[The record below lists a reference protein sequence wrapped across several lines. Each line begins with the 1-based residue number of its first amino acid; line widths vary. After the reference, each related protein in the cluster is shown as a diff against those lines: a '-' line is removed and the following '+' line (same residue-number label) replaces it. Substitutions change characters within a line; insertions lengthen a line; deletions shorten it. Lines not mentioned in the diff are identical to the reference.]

1 MQVLIDS
8 SVFIAESQYK
18 INVFGQLNELID
30 GKKEFITL
38 STVKGELERLG
49 EKESVRGLNTRIA
62 LKLLSKVNIVE
73 VEGFN
78 VDDSIVSYAEKN
90 KCVVCTD
97 DRELKSR
104 LLKKG
109 VRTIIIKGR
118 RRLDFA

>member
-49 EKESVRGLNTRIA
+49 EKDSVRGLNTRIA